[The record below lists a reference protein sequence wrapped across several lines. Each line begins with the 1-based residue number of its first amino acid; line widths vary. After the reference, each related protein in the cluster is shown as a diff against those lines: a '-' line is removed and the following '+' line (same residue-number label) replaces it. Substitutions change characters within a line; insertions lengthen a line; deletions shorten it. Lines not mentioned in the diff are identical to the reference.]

1 MRLADRFSEMAR
13 NPANRSLRNP
23 EGPPAS
29 DQAARAE
36 GNLVPRVVR
45 LFGPYRPQVALVVLL
60 VFCTAGLGVINPVLI
75 KYVFDNGLFPE
86 GGPNV
91 RVLWILAG
99 AMAAIAAGNAV
110 LGVCQTYMT
119 NKVGQYVM
127 RDLRDA
133 VYAHLQ
139 GMSLRFFTGTRTG
152 EIQSRVSN
160 DVTGVQQVVTATA
173 SDTMF
178 NIVSLTSSTIAMV
191 VLSWELTIVAVITVP
206 FYFVLAQWVGRKRR
220 AITSQ
225 ASKSMAEMTAITQET
240 LSVSGIMLSKLFG
253 RQHEEMENFRRHNQE
268 LSDLTVKQQMIGHA
282 FFAVVMAFLSF
293 SPAAIY
299 LMAGYILSGSG
310 PSIVTA
316 GTIIA
321 FTTLQSRMYFPVGRL
336 LQVSV
341 EIQSSLAL
349 FERIFGYLDMK
360 QEIVDS
366 PNARSLPADRVAGE
380 ISFDSVRVNY
390 HPDEDEE
397 FADTGALRQAQDDDR
412 QWALDGVSLS
422 ILPGQMAAFV
432 GPSGAGKSTIA
443 NLVPRLY
450 DVTEGSVSI
459 DGIDVREIKLADL
472 SEIIGFVTQESYL
485 FHATMEKNLLYA
497 RPDATHEEVVEAA
510 KAAFIHDRIT
520 ELPEGYDT
528 VVGER
533 GFRLSGGERQR
544 LSIARVILH
553 QPRVL
558 ILDEATSALDTAS
571 ERYVQAALQPLMRGR
586 TTLVI
591 AHRLSTIL
599 SADVIYAIDR
609 GKIVEYGSHYELLE
623 RGGLYARLYREQFG
637 GGSIEAHCHDG
648 VVYSDGS
655 IYSSGEPEPELALAG
670 ASGPRESARSSGR
683 GSGMF
688 WDGEGL

>member
-1 MRLADRFSEMAR
+1 MTSFTPDRSRRAPEEPPGADPVPDAGR
-13 NPANRSLRNP
+13 P
-23 EGPPAS
+23 
-29 DQAARAE
+29 
-36 GNLVPRVVR
+36 LVPRVVR
-45 LFGPYRPQVALVVLL
+45 LFRPYRVQVAVV
-60 VFCTAGLGVINPVLI
+60 VFFILATASLGVVNPVLI
-75 KYVFDNGLFPE
+75 KVVFDEGLFPE
-86 GGPNV
+86 GGGPNIGL
-91 RVLWILAG
+91 LWTLGGI
-99 AMAAIAAGNAV
+99 MAAIAVANAAM
-110 LGVCQTYMT
+110 GVYQTYMT

-160 DVTGVQQVVTATA
+160 DVGGIQQVVTTTLT
-173 SDTMF
+173 DTLS
-178 NIVSLTSSTIAMV
+178 NTVILLSTLVAMLI
-191 VLSWELTIVAVITVP
+191 LSWQLTVVAVITVP
-206 FYFVLAQWVGRKRR
+206 FYFVMAQWVGRKRR
-220 AITSQ
+220 QITSQ
-225 ASKSMAEMTAITQET
+225 TQKSMAEMTAITQET
-240 LSVSGIMLSKLFG
+240 LSVSGVMLAKLFG
-253 RQHEEMENFRRHNQE
+253 RQHEEMANFSRHNQE

-282 FFAVVMAFLSF
+282 FFAVVMAFLSV

-299 LMAGYILSGSG
+299 LMAGYAMSGGG
-310 PSIVTA
+310 PSVVTA

-321 FTTLQSRMYFPVGRL
+321 FTTLQNRLYFPVGRL

-341 EIQSSLAL
+341 ELQSSLAL

-366 PNARSLPADRVAGE
+366 PNARPLAADRVVGE
-380 ISFDSVRVNY
+380 ITFDSVRVNY
-390 HPDEDEE
+390 QREEDEAE
-397 FADTGALRQAQDDDR
+397 EADGETYDSDR
-412 QWALDGVSLS
+412 QWALDGVSLR
-422 ILPGQMAAFV
+422 IPPGQMAAFV

-450 DVTEGSVSI
+450 DVTEGVVSI
-459 DGIDVREIKLADL
+459 DGIDVREIPLADL

-497 RPDATHEEVVEAA
+497 RPEASREDVVEAA
-510 KAAFIHDRIT
+510 QAAFIHDRIM

-553 QPRVL
+553 RPKVL
-558 ILDEATSALDTAS
+558 ILDEATSALDTTS
-571 ERYVQAALQPLMRGR
+571 ERYVQAALQPLMRDR

-599 SADVIYAIDR
+599 SADVIYAIER
-609 GKIVEYGSHYELLE
+609 GRIVESGSHEELLA
-623 RGGLYARLYREQFG
+623 GNGLYARLYREQFG
-637 GGSIEAHCHDG
+637 SGSIEAHCHDG

-655 IYSSGEPEPELALAG
+655 IYCYGEPEPELALSGVSG
-670 ASGPRESARSSGR
+670 AREPARPAGR
-683 GSGMF
+683 GNGMF
-688 WDGEGL
+688 WDGEGF